1 MPIFI
6 MAVCALLIFLA
17 MGLLLFSATFLER
30 RDRKRKAATGAA
42 TPGQPAENSKSR
54 AAHA

>member
-1 MPIFI
+1 